1 MKKITINLM
10 LLMFV
15 LFLYSTSAFSQR
27 AANLIIKD
35 INKSFKS
42 DDIAEIKK
50 AVVTILV
57 DELAEVYIAEIDA
70 ADVSAETKTA
80 KKKATA
86 AFIKNSRAKI
96 DDISDDSTTDDNT
109 TAGTKKPV
117 EKAEDKGIDS
127 GAASFAEVPQAG
139 GTQIKGTG
147 GTAGGDYQINV
158 NGDNKGST
166 KADKDGTFT
175 KTVAELPPGSKVTI
189 VPLAGG
195 KEKSELAVSE
205 EAVSYRDPT
214 KGGIFGVLVGGA
226 VFSQQN
232 QNYGQSSPFFGFNTG
247 YGSRV
252 FGAKKY
258 IGTIINAKDAKGNA
272 VVKKVQLILTS
283 SDDVLTDTDG
293 KQWERDFS
301 ENTKLV
307 FKNGDKSLEI
317 SAGNNT
323 NSFKKSKTGSNNK
336 VNETIKLNK
345 GNFFS
350 SARVN
355 FRFQGIFESDGRTA
369 TGKEDAVAATPTTPA
384 SNPNPFQ
391 FIASQQTFTSQAE
404 IWAEFRPLRQFSIGP
419 YFSIGASALVDKSN
433 ADTGTKFVS
442 DTGKSSTIKKLDTD
456 LKKFYEAGAI
466 VNLRFPDQK
475 FFLQTI
481 MAYGNYE
488 QYKDLDLNP
497 LKLGD
502 AGFDPKFKANDTR
515 KRFVGKLRIF
525 PEGLNTTFGNQIS
538 ITPMFGV
545 DLNAGNGPDHLRF
558 FTGFAVR
565 LRGVNVAAAPK

>member
-1 MKKITINLM
+1 MKKLTINLM

-15 LFLYSTSAFSQR
+15 LFLCSTSAFSQR

-50 AVVTILV
+50 AVVTTLV

-70 ADVSAETKTA
+70 ADVSAETKAA

-96 DDISDDSTTDDNT
+96 VDISDDSTTDDST
-109 TAGTKKPV
+109 AAGTKKPV

-139 GTQIKGTG
+139 GTRIKGTG
-147 GTAGGDYQINV
+147 GTAGGDYQINI

-166 KADKDGTFT
+166 KADKDGTFS

-195 KEKSELAVSE
+195 KEKPELAVSE
-205 EAVSYRDPT
+205 EAVSFRDPT

-258 IGTIINAKDAKGNA
+258 IGTIKDAKGNA
-272 VVKKVQLILTS
+272 TDKKIQLILTS

-293 KQWERDFS
+293 KLWTRDFS
-301 ENTKLV
+301 QNTKLV
-307 FKNGDKSLEI
+307 FNNGDKSLEI

-323 NSFKKSKTGSNNK
+323 NSTKKSKTGDDNK
-336 VNETIKLNK
+336 TIKLNK
-345 GNFFS
+345 GSFFS
-350 SARVN
+350 SARIN

-497 LKLGD
+497 YKPTD
-502 AGFDPKFKANDTR
+502 TNYNPRFNENDTR

-558 FTGFAVR
+558 FTGFAIR
-565 LRGVNVAAAPK
+565 LRGVNTADAVK